1 MHLPTI
7 VERVIRKSLG
17 KRIPVRW
24 RLPLEYYLYRGGAD
38 CEPELKWLEQI
49 CPRRAVAI
57 DVGANIGVY
66 SYKMAKLFRQV
77 YCFEINPDLTGP
89 LEAFGSERIAIIDKG
104 LSAAPGSLTLHIPMV
119 NRIPLTGWA
128 SLHSGNCPD
137 TDEHIEK
144 TVEVAMLDSYNLHD
158 VSLIK
163 IDVEGHELEVLRGAE
178 RTLAKYRP
186 VVIAEVKEKN
196 RAAAEQ
202 FFARF
207 GYRQLKLDDLVG
219 VTGSPE
225 NYIFQPQ

>member
-1 MHLPTI
+1 MYLPTI
-7 VERVIRKSLG
+7 AARVIRKSLG
-17 KRIPVRW
+17 KLIPRRW

-38 CEPELKWLEQI
+38 CEPELKWLEKI
-49 CPRRAVAI
+49 CPRRGVAI

-66 SYKMAKLFRQV
+66 SYKMAKLFPEV

-89 LEAFGSERIAIIDKG
+89 LAAFGSERISVIAKG
-104 LSAAPGSLTLHIPMV
+104 LSAAAGKLTLHIPVV

-128 SLHSGNCPD
+128 SLEPGNCPD

-144 TVEVAMLDSYNLHD
+144 SVEVATLDSYNLSD

-163 IDVEGHELEVLRGAE
+163 IDVEGHELQVLAGAE
-178 RTLAKYRP
+178 RTVKKYRP

-196 RAAAEQ
+196 RPAVKQ

-207 GYRQLKLDDLVG
+207 NYRQRTLDDLVG
-219 VTGSPE
+219 VIGAPE
-225 NYIFQPQ
+225 NYIVLPR